1 MIQIRRFI
9 DKVSSTEGKQGKN
22 VILTIEEARVLRDE
36 LAKLLV
42 DLYEETS
49 TEKKVPEVSIQVEMS
64 GGKFK

>member
-9 DKVSSTEGKQGKN
+9 DKVSSTEGKQAKN

-36 LAKLLV
+36 LAKLLA
-42 DLYEETS
+42 DLYEEQLNV
-49 TEKKVPEVSIQVEMS
+49 KRAPEPAIQVEMT